1 MERLAPTARLAR
13 RSRRFA
19 AAPLALLL
27 AACGSQATAPAPV
40 AAAAPTAP
48 VAPVAPVAPAGH
60 VAITTEKLEPF
71 ACGTIQ
77 RLHTWN
83 GYFLASQPSADDL
96 AQAKAGGIKTVVNL
110 RKPTEPIGYDEAAV
124 AQQLGLAYVTLPFSH
139 KDELT
144 DAGFDRARELLNGIE
159 RPALVHCASANRVG
173 ALWLAWRALDGGV
186 ALDVATAEAK
196 TIGLKTP
203 ELEARAKEYV
213 AARSSGAR

>member
-1 MERLAPTARLAR
+1 MNRSASSDRPTPALPAR
-13 RSRRFA
+13 A
-19 AAPLALLL
+19 AAALLLLL
-27 AACGSQATAPAPV
+27 AACGAPTAEQPAPTS
-40 AAAAPTAP
+40 APAAPTAP
-48 VAPVAPVAPAGH
+48 SAPTGH
-60 VAITTEKLEPF
+60 VAVTTEKLEPF
-71 ACGTIQ
+71 TCGTIQ

-110 RKPTEPIGYDEAAV
+110 RKPTEPIGYDEAAAV
-124 AQQLGLAYVTLPFSH
+124 EQLGLAYVTLPFSN

-144 DAGFDRARELLNGIE
+144 DAVFDRARELLNGIE

-173 ALWLAWRALDGGV
+173 ALWLAWRTLDGGI
-186 ALDVATAEAK
+186 ALDAATAEAK

-213 AARSSGAR
+213 AARQSPPR